1 MSQETASPLK
11 NGSSVRDG
19 LLLFNGCGFADSPA
33 DSEGRPGTLAS
44 AEEFPGPWDHVTTGS
59 STNGDLVRNQPE
71 PLDVEAGKG
80 GGGVPLHSP
89 ATRPKKQPVSH
100 RVQHKLRSVG
110 RDRGHS
116 VDSLPEGRLEITS
129 LPLKHTLFRGL
140 LAILPIVRA
149 SPASLTPDCCVHC
162 VLACLFC
169 QFDRVCGSCLFFF
182 CCCCRCWRYCEPDS
196 SDPEDGSDCTCE
208 SCCGLVGSTECLEFS
223 KDCCGI
229 CFPT

>member
-19 LLLFNGCGFADSPA
+19 LLLFNEGCGFADSPA

-116 VDSLPEGRLEITS
+116 VDSLPE
-129 LPLKHTLFRGL
+129 
-140 LAILPIVRA
+140 
-149 SPASLTPDCCVHC
+149 DCCVHC